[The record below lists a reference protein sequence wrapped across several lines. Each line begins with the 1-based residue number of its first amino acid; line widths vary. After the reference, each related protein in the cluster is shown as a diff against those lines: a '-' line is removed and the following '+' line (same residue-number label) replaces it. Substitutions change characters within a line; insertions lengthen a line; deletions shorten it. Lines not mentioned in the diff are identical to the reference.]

1 MKMHETGL
9 ITKWKRKWLDASATT
24 CPSDSKTSHTKLD
37 TFHFV
42 GLFILYGST
51 ILVSIVVFIGETA
64 HGRWR
69 NRHYQL
75 KANDGKQDIG
85 DKIEKSQEEEQC
97 PDDI

>member
-9 ITKWKRKWLDASATT
+9 ITKWKRKWLDASTTT

-42 GLFILYGST
+42 GLFILYGVF
-51 ILVSIVVFIGETA
+51 ILLSIVVFIGETV

-69 NRHYQL
+69 KRRYEL
-75 KANDGKQDIG
+75 KKDDEKENVGKIRRVS
-85 DKIEKSQEEEQC
+85 I
-97 PDDI
+97 